1 MFKVLVLQSLYNL
14 GDDAMEYQI
23 KDRIFFMG
31 FLGLSIGDCVPDA
44 KTIWLFREQLGE
56 LGLVKKFFDD
66 FNHYLA
72 KNGFEARKGRFLM
85 LPY

>member
-23 KDRIFFMG
+23 KDRLSFMG

-44 KTIWLFREQLGE
+44 K
-56 LGLVKKFFDD
+56 D
-66 FNHYLA
+66 YLA
-72 KNGFEARKGRFLM
+72 LQRTAWRTWPCQKVF
-85 LPY
+85 